1 MIPLIDAASLYL
13 RLKLDSGS
21 FFSDFQDKLK
31 GIEKNKP
38 NYQNIAKSFNDSLES
53 ILDIKI
59 IKFIVDN
66 RESYFQHIKKITS
79 DLEKIFDDGG
89 IYRYE
94 KNLKP
99 GDVVRTCKMIDA
111 YGHARKNS
119 YYHGTGVN
127 NIPLGSVGKIT
138 YGYDDSYT
146 VLFGRNDY
154 DYYRPKFRSK
164 ELEVLDKKI
173 IEKLKMFGNGKE
185 SIKIIIEQQRRNIE
199 VGISQYDAKRLE
211 TVMWGISKMD
221 SLGIKEKE
229 MLGFFEQ
236 RLENIED
243 IKELLRKK

>member
-1 MIPLIDAASLYL
+1 MDT
-13 RLKLDSGS
+13 SG
-21 FFSDFQDKLK
+21 DT
-31 GIEKNKP
+31 
-38 NYQNIAKSFNDSLES
+38 Y
-53 ILDIKI
+53 
-59 IKFIVDN
+59 
-66 RESYFQHIKKITS
+66 
-79 DLEKIFDDGG
+79 
-89 IYRYE
+89 
-94 KNLKP
+94 
-99 GDVVRTCKMIDA
+99 
-111 YGHARKNS
+111 YG
-119 YYHGTGVN
+119 VW
-127 NIPLGSVGKIT
+127 T